1 MSEDVCRYCLEINN
15 DTSITP
21 CNCTSRVHNSCLLE
35 WINKRQININNNLE
49 EFKKRLTTCEI
60 CKEQFQLSYDIENR
74 ISENRISEMR
84 NNQTTLKC
92 YHLLPYLFLFLFLF
106 FLFLLTGE
114 FRLHSHNYHSY
125 NNNSTNFTLQEFNT
139 IRILKNNSVSIE
151 LDDTFFIS
159 FKTNP

>member
-1 MSEDVCRYCLEINN
+1 MSEDFCRYCLDVNN
-15 DTSITP
+15 DNSIIP
-21 CNCTSRVHNSCLLE
+21 CNCTSRVHESCLLE
-35 WINKRQININNNLE
+35 WINKRQINYNSNLE

-74 ISENRISEMR
+74 ISENRVSELR
-84 NNQTTLKC
+84 NNHTTLKC

-114 FRLHSHNYHSY
+114 FHLHSY
-125 NNNSTNFTLQEFNT
+125 NYKSYINNSTNITMQEFDT
-139 IRILKNNSVSIE
+139 ERFLKRNYNIIE
-151 LDDTFFIS
+151 LDDTFFAS